1 LWKIKIMKITKLK
14 IDKHKHLENLEF
26 DFTYPEDFHIKEKRG
41 KPLDK
46 ICFIGQSG
54 TGKTNLLE
62 LIYNDL
68 FSILSIEL
76 DGENVWRKNGV
87 LLSNY
92 LQIFIENI
100 KFESLRKDTYDLNI
114 LVNDKK
120 LNYSQNNSTFPQS
133 LFSNSN
139 KVFFLKSSIISTKN
153 INILNSNPL
162 ELKESIVDS
171 NNTLN
176 NTIEFDEEISPS
188 IWYFILASVI
198 DFHSNRYKKY
208 NELIGKGLISDL
220 TKFNK
225 QVLEFLK
232 ENPNPLESL
241 SKKFNPIF
249 KKLGLQIDIDNTEY
263 SIPIKNILKEEIIP
277 VKDSSTGTKQIL
289 LTSLPLYFLDTQNTI
304 ILFDEPERSLYPDIQ
319 MELMD
324 HYQNFAP
331 EAQFIVAT
339 HSPFI
344 AANFEPEERFILYFD
359 KEGNVAVKR
368 GKSPIGDDPNDML
381 TNDFGVNY
389 INTYGQEKFQDYLE
403 LKQKM
408 LFEKDEKLKKKY
420 AQEVRELGDKYNF

>member
-1 LWKIKIMKITKLK
+1 MKITKLK

-263 SIPIKNILKEEIIP
+263 SIPIKNILKDIHK
-277 VKDSSTGTKQIL
+277 VKEQLKESNPEFFPLVKGTQLHCYKINSTGKL
-289 LTSLPLYFLDTQNTI
+289 LYYSLINVYDHLYSYKFSKSSKKIFSSECSPPCRVL
-304 ILFDEPERSLYPDIQ
+304 PDSV
-319 MELMD
+319 
-324 HYQNFAP
+324 H
-331 EAQFIVAT
+331 
-339 HSPFI
+339 
-344 AANFEPEERFILYFD
+344 
-359 KEGNVAVKR
+359 
-368 GKSPIGDDPNDML
+368 
-381 TNDFGVNY
+381 
-389 INTYGQEKFQDYLE
+389 
-403 LKQKM
+403 
-408 LFEKDEKLKKKY
+408 
-420 AQEVRELGDKYNF
+420 